1 MLLGALE
8 LLYHV
13 ELHLFECFKEAAL
26 LVQKQLLHLFF
37 HNLVDAFWLISV
49 EVIYFF
55 SVLLLI
61 VVFFFN
67 HRVLVKSFVREFSK
81 KLLGKLSVDLLYV
94 AFTEF
99 QEVDGLRVNF
109 CIRIFG
115 LQQDLVELLCYDD
128 FSFLMH

>member
-1 MLLGALE
+1 MLFGALE

-26 LVQKQLLHLFF
+26 LVHKQLFHLFF
-37 HNLVDAFWLISV
+37 HNLMDAFRLICI
-49 EVIYFF
+49 EVIYFV

-61 VVFFFN
+61 VVFLFN
-67 HRVLVKSFVREFSK
+67 HRVLGKSFVSEFSK
-81 KLLGKLSVDLLYV
+81 KLLGKLGVDMLYV

-109 CIRIFG
+109 CIRVFS
-115 LQQDLVELLCYDD
+115 LQQDLVELLRYYD